1 MEDGSFMRLKYISLA
16 YTLPASITESIGF
29 SNIQV
34 SVSGQNLL
42 TFTPYTGLD
51 PEFNNANIFE
61 RGFDFGAFPNTKMY
75 SLGIQLGFQTI
86 YQMKK
91 TLFLITCFAPA
102 WFITSC
108 DSELLNQSNPNTL
121 TTEQFW
127 LSENDAERG
136 INSVYAMFYKTGLW
150 SRWIYFR
157 LDLTSD
163 EGFSNSPWIELAD
176 WTRFQY
182 INYNFW
188 EGNVNTWRD
197 TYKAIFRC
205 NQVLANVP
213 AIDFADPAK
222 KEAILA
228 QAKFLRALHY
238 YYAAVLW
245 ENVPLILEPSK
256 PDDLPE
262 LNSLEEVWAQVEN
275 DLTEASQVLP
285 VRWDDTNVG
294 RPTKGAAMAMLGKLY
309 MQKREWEKAKDAFDY
324 LIIGE
329 GMSQYGLV
337 ANYED
342 NFTHLNENNI
352 ESVFEVQ
359 FSDENK
365 GGEGDDPN
373 ANMGTHRTQFFAP
386 RGIGWS
392 DGQARFWVVNEFKK
406 EKTMDGEIDSR
417 LQHTLFYP
425 DLEEDFGTLIYGRPW
440 EWGENEAWF
449 SKYARDYFRNNEDY
463 FSQVNFRMIRF
474 ADVLL
479 MYAEALNELGQTRE
493 AYRYVDQVRSRSNM
507 AALTEAYPVIGND
520 QNLFRE
526 RLKIERVL
534 ELCGE
539 SVRWADLKRWGELD
553 TQENVEQLA
562 QRDPDFNNFEVGKHI
577 RLPLPQIEVEN
588 NINLTQNP
596 QY

>member
-1 MEDGSFMRLKYISLA
+1 MKRTLYI
-16 YTLPASITESIGF
+16 
-29 SNIQV
+29 NIILV
-34 SVSGQNLL
+34 NLL
-42 TFTPYTGLD
+42 LST
-51 PEFNNANIFE
+51 A
-61 RGFDFGAFPNTKMY
+61 
-75 SLGIQLGFQTI
+75 
-86 YQMKK
+86 
-91 TLFLITCFAPA
+91 
-102 WFITSC
+102 C
-108 DSELLNQSNPNTL
+108 DNELLNQPNPNTL

-127 LSENDAERG
+127 LTENDAERG
-136 INSVYAMFYKTGLW
+136 INSAYAMFYKTGLW

-213 AIDFADPAK
+213 SIDFADPAK

-228 QAKFLRALHY
+228 QAKFLRGLHY

-245 ENVPLILEPSK
+245 ENVPLILEPSR
-256 PDDLPE
+256 PDDLPV
-262 LNSLEEVWAQVEN
+262 LNSLEEVWAQVES
-275 DLTEASQVLP
+275 DLMEASQVLP
-285 VRWDDTNVG
+285 LRWDDANVG
-294 RPTKGAAMAMLGKLY
+294 RPTKGAAMAMLGKLF
-309 MQKREWEKAKDAFDY
+309 MQKREWQNAKEAFDF
-324 LIIGE
+324 LVIGE
-329 GMSQYGLV
+329 GMSEYALV
-337 ANYED
+337 PNYED
-342 NFTHLNENNI
+342 NFTHLNENNV

-359 FSDENK
+359 FSDFNK

-373 ANMGTHRTQFFAP
+373 ANMGTNRTQFFAP

-392 DGQARFWVVNEFKK
+392 DGQAREWVISEFKK
-406 EKTMDGEIDSR
+406 EQTVEGEIDGR

-425 DLEEDFGTLIYGRPW
+425 GLEEDFGMSVYGRSW

-449 SKYARDYFRNNEDY
+449 SKYARDYFRTNEDY
-463 FSQVNFRMIRF
+463 FSQVNYRIIRF
-474 ADVLL
+474 ADILL
-479 MYAEALNELGQTRE
+479 MYAEALNEMGQTQD
-493 AYRYVDQVRSRSNM
+493 AVPYVDLVRARSNM
-507 AALTEAYPVIGND
+507 APLAEAYPAIVND
-520 QNLFRE
+520 QGLFRQ
-526 RLKIERVL
+526 RLKMERVL

-539 SVRWADLKRWGELD
+539 SVRWADLKRWGDLD
-553 TQENVEQLA
+553 TQEKVEQVA
-562 QRDPDFNNFEVGKHI
+562 VRDPDFNNFEIGKHI

-596 QY
+596 NY